1 MSLHIDFTDETDQ
14 VSSKQ
19 VEELTNLL
27 NHAAAME
34 ELPDKTELS
43 LTFVSDKRIHEINRQ
58 YRDKDRP
65 TDVIS
70 FAMEEMG
77 EGEIEI
83 RGAELPRILGDII
96 ISVDTAKQQADEYGH
111 SLMREMGFLA
121 VHGFLHLLGYDH
133 LNEQDEKHMFGR
145 QDEILNAYGLTR

>member
-1 MSLHIDFTDETDQ
+1 MSLHIDFTDETEQ
-14 VSSKQ
+14 VTPEQ

-34 ELPDKTELS
+34 ELPDETELS
-43 LTFVSDKRIHEINRQ
+43 LTFVTDERIHEINRQ

-83 RGAELPRILGDII
+83 TGADLPRILGDII
-96 ISVDTAKQQADEYGH
+96 ISVDTAKQQAEEYGH
-111 SLMREMGFLA
+111 PLMREIGFLA

-133 LNEQDEKHMFGR
+133 LCEQDEKQMFGR